1 MAADVS
7 EDLRNLAARY
17 QEFQRQAESLR
28 QEMNVV
34 QASIT
39 SCDQTIV
46 TINELKAATVGG
58 KTAET
63 MGPIYKPRYIPGFWK
78 PSGGK
83 TVETMVPIG
92 YGSYAHAEIKNVNN
106 IIVNLGSGFS
116 AEKTADEAI
125 EILNRRKE
133 QLTKLL
139 EQMNASLTKFAHSM
153 QALEAEATRLQQAG
167 QA

>member
-1 MAADVS
+1 MAEVG
-7 EDLRNLAARY
+7 EDFRNLAARY
-17 QEFQRQAESLR
+17 QEFQRQAEALR

-34 QASIT
+34 QTSIA

-46 TINELKAATVGG
+46 TINELKATTAGG

-63 MGPIYKPRYIPGFWK
+63 MVPVGF
-78 PSGGK
+78 
-83 TVETMVPIG
+83 
-92 YGSYAHAEIKNVNN
+92 GSYAHAEIKNADK

-116 AEKTADEAI
+116 AEKTAEEAI
-125 EILNRRKE
+125 ETLNRRKG

-139 EQMNASLTKFAHSM
+139 EQMSASLTKFAQGM

>member
-1 MAADVS
+1 MADVS
-7 EDLRNLAARY
+7 EDIRNLAARY
-17 QEFQRQAESLR
+17 QEFQRQAEALR
-28 QEMNVV
+28 QEMSVV

-46 TINELKAATVGG
+46 TINELKTATADG

-63 MGPIYKPRYIPGFWK
+63 MIP
-78 PSGGK
+78 
-83 TVETMVPIG
+83 VG
-92 YGSYAHAEIKNVNN
+92 YGSYAYAEIKNTDK

-125 EILNRRKE
+125 ETLNNRKE

-139 EQMNASLTKFAHSM
+139 EQMSASLTKFAQGM
-153 QALEAEATRLQQAG
+153 QAMEAEATRLQQAG
-167 QA
+167 HD

>member
-1 MAADVS
+1 MAEAS
-7 EDLRNLAARY
+7 EDIRNLAARY
-17 QEFQRQAESLR
+17 QEFQRQAEALR
-28 QEMNVV
+28 QEMGVV

-39 SCDQTIV
+39 SCDQTIL
-46 TINELKAATVGG
+46 TINELKVATAEG

-63 MGPIYKPRYIPGFWK
+63 M
-78 PSGGK
+78 
-83 TVETMVPIG
+83 VPVG
-92 YGSYAHAEIKNVNN
+92 YGSFAHAEIKNADK

-125 EILNRRKE
+125 DTLNRRKE

-139 EQMNASLTKFAHSM
+139 EQMNASLTQFAQGM

-167 QA
+167 QV